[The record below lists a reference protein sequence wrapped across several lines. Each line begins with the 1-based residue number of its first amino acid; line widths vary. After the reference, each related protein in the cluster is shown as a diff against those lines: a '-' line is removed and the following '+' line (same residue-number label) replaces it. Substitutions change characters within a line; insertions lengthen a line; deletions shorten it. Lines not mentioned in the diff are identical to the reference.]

1 MDIAKTQLDAER
13 AVHESLNAGD
23 ETTLV
28 EFAEFAAGEIDDKH
42 IAALLLAILQ
52 PSARAIGAGLAAAI
66 PNLEKELER
75 QRAKFIEAYA
85 KFQLEK
91 AALDEM
97 AKAEV
102 DASLRESAK

>member
-1 MDIAKTQLDAER
+1 MTIAKTQLDAER

-28 EFAEFAAGEIDDKH
+28 DFAEFAAGEIDDKH
-42 IAALLLAILQ
+42 IAAVLLALMN
-52 PSARAIGAGLAAAI
+52 REGGALFAALSR
-66 PNLEKELER
+66 LEHELER

-91 AALDEM
+91 AGLDEM